1 MSTIN
6 PAMGA
11 VRADDFLPR
20 ASGFAGTRSNVLLRR
35 WKNRIFISLMACGL
49 ALAIVPLVSVLWTLA
64 AKGLPHVSGDLLA
77 RNASEDAAKPGIA
90 NAITGSASLL
100 LVAAAVS
107 IPLGL
112 AVGIY
117 LSQRGYGRLGH
128 VVRVLLD
135 VMSGIPAIIVGV
147 FVYTVVV
154 RKHGDFSL
162 HVGYSMFAGGLALGM
177 IMLPIFARM
186 SEEAMRQIPGTVEEA
201 GLGLGLPRRRVI
213 LRIILR
219 AAMPAVLTGA
229 FLALSRV
236 AGEAAPLLFTAF
248 GTFNSTPTAVDEP
261 VWSLPVAL
269 YQYFD
274 LGPDRL
280 NQAWAASVVLVVMIL
295 GLRLAMNFYTRR
307 RYGSSQAHV

>member
-1 MSTIN
+1 MSSAPRT
-6 PAMGA
+6 AAGA
-11 VRADDFLPR
+11 ANFLPATR
-20 ASGFAGTRSNVLLRR
+20 SFAGSHANVLWRR
-35 WKNRIFISLMACGL
+35 WKNRVIIGLMGAAL
-49 ALAIVPLVSVLWTLA
+49 ALAILPLVSVLWTLA
-64 AKGLPHVSGDLLA
+64 AKGLPHVSSDLLLH
-77 RNASEDAAKPGIA
+77 NASEDASKPGIA
-90 NAITGSASLL
+90 NAITGSLSLL

-117 LSQRGYGRLGH
+117 LSQRGNGRLGM
-128 VVRVLLD
+128 VVRILLD

-201 GLGLGLPRRRVI
+201 GLGLGLTRRKVI
-213 LRIILR
+213 TRIILR

-248 GTFNSTPTAVDEP
+248 GTFNSTPTTVDEP

-274 LGPDRL
+274 LGTDRL

-295 GLRLAMNFYTRR
+295 ALRLIMNFYTRR
-307 RYGSSQAHV
+307 RYGGAQAHV